1 MSRERQL
8 FMTTV
13 SYRKVAVS
21 NESVTV
27 PAGAAGTVVNFYL
40 EQKPIADSNGAFIG
54 GPGDT
59 SVVLGGSTFTT
70 EVAQRPDAELT
81 NGQYWVDYVTGK
93 CRGKKADT
101 ATSVLASYSILR

>member
-8 FMTTV
+8 FITPV
-13 SYRKVAVS
+13 SYRAVTVS

-27 PAGAAGTVVNFYL
+27 PAGAAGAVVNFYL
-40 EQKPIADSNGAFIG
+40 EQKPVADSHGGFIG

-59 SVVLGGSTFTT
+59 SIVLGGSTFTT
-70 EVAQRPDAELT
+70 EVAQRPDSELS
-81 NGQYWVDYVTGK
+81 NGDYWVDYVTGK